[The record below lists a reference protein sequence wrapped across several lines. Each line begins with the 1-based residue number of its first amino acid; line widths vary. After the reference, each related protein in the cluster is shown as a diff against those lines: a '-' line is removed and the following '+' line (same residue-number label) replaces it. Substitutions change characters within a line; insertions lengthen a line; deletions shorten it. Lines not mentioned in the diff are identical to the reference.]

1 MNCSASFD
9 VPVLIET
16 DILLALISREDKH
29 HADAVTLL
37 DGVLSGSRLS
47 PYALIELDLLLRSGE
62 IIVREVMSF
71 YTALSTFF
79 KYRNIALLSAKP
91 VYHGEAHELR
101 EKYKKLTYFDSLHAA
116 VGIIENMELVSYDK
130 GYRKVSELKYNHP
143 SKYF

>member
-1 MNCSASFD
+1 M
-9 VPVLIET
+9 PVLIET

-37 DGVLSGSRLS
+37 DGVLGGSRLS

-101 EKYKKLTYFDSLHAA
+101 EKYES
-116 VGIIENMELVSYDK
+116 
-130 GYRKVSELKYNHP
+130 
-143 SKYF
+143 